1 MNPIINGFFT
11 SNATPVCLFKC
22 IFIKFN
28 KYIFIMINLVQVQT
42 MHHKILTKLT
52 K

>member
-1 MNPIINGFFT
+1 MPITNVQM
-11 SNATPVCLFKC
+11 ALKYTPVCLFKC

-28 KYIFIMINLVQVQT
+28 KYIFIMI
-42 MHHKILTKLT
+42 ILTNMQNMHQQILVKLT